1 MAFKKGMS
9 GNPEGRKK
17 GIPNKTGIEIK
28 QTLNDILSDE
38 IESIPE
44 RLNKLSDKERLD
56 IIVKLLPYVTTKCQD
71 DNKTDANDIR
81 QPQTIINLGS
91 GIKPPE

>member
-1 MAFKKGMS
+1 MAFEKGIS

-17 GIPNKTGIEIK
+17 GVPNKTGIEIK

-71 DNKTDANDIR
+71 DNKTDLNDIR
-81 QPQTIINLGS
+81 PQTIINLGS
-91 GIKPPE
+91 GIKPE